1 MYRAAQSSKEDESAQ
16 KKMSSMQVD
25 MEYLDRIHDLERQ
38 IKQLNAEK
46 EADQETTQRRMADQ
60 EELTASYQ
68 S

>member
-1 MYRAAQSSKEDESAQ
+1 
-16 KKMSSMQVD
+16 MSSMQVD